1 MKILIASD
9 SFKGSFSS
17 LQVSNSIERGIKQ
30 IIPDAQITKV
40 LVADGGE
47 GTLEAIVTSVNG
59 FYNEVEVL
67 NPLGNSIIAKY
78 GVINN
83 DTAII
88 EMAQASGIMLLND
101 TQLKP
106 LHTSTYGT
114 GQLIN
119 DALNKGFRNIYIGL
133 GGSATNDGGVGMAMA
148 LGVKFYDKDNNGIIF
163 GNIGL
168 AHIDSIDISNINPL
182 IYDSEIV
189 VLSDVNNPL
198 YGEKGAAYVFGPQKG
213 ASIDEV
219 KIIDNNLKHYANK
232 LNEFLQIDVSNIPGS
247 GAAGGLGAGL
257 IAFCKAK
264 VESGADKILEIIGL
278 EKYIIGVDLVITGEG
293 KIDGQTIYGKTPI
306 KVSELAK
313 KHNVFTLAIV
323 GSIGEDADK
332 VYEYGINMI
341 ASIRDKDMSLEYA
354 ILNVDC
360 LIERVTIKAIKTLL
374 ENKKLNLS

>member
-133 GGSATNDGGVGMAMA
+133 GGSATNDGGVGMVMA